1 MAYSTQVFPVLYC
14 VLDLLKFMSIEV
26 VMPSSHLILWHPLL
40 LLPLVFLSIR
50 FFSSELAFHIR
61 WPKYWSLS
69 IVPSNKYSGLISF
82 RIDWFGLLAI
92 QGPLKSLLQHHS
104 LKSASLT
111 SNFYYGSLKRAE
123 PRLTDTENEF
133 MVTKGEMC
141 GRGREKIRS
150 VG

>member
-1 MAYSTQVFPVLYC
+1 MDYSTQVFPVLYC

-50 FFSSELAFHIR
+50 VFSSELAFHIR

-82 RIDWFGLLAI
+82 RIDWFGLHAPGL
-92 QGPLKSLLQHHS
+92 
-104 LKSASLT
+104 
-111 SNFYYGSLKRAE
+111 
-123 PRLTDTENEF
+123 
-133 MVTKGEMC
+133 VT
-141 GRGREKIRS
+141 RG
-150 VG
+150 